1 MNREQVAHELRTP
14 LTTIKGV
21 LNLLGSGRLERLP
34 REVADDLV
42 GRAQNQLNVL
52 EAVVERIEAQFEHP
66 AIDEDRV
73 IILYEESVEA

>member
-42 GRAQNQLNVL
+42 SRARHQLSVL
-52 EAVVERIEAQFEHP
+52 ETVVERIEAQFEHP